1 MLTQDKRFSILGLV
15 FIFQTGLYGRTT
27 FEPQMQTM
35 CIFKFANSPFKYFK
49 TGEINFVMYFIQ
61 PRIYKI

>member
-1 MLTQDKRFSILGLV
+1 M

-35 CIFKFANSPFKYFK
+35 CTFNFANSPFKYFK